1 MRPDG
6 EFDPIGEEAGGEGR
20 WRMDAIGICS
30 GVKEPNRV
38 CKPWPLE
45 LVMIYYGY

>member
-6 EFDPIGEEAGGEGR
+6 NFDPIGEEGR
-20 WRMDAIGICS
+20 WRMDAIGMCS

-38 CKPWPLE
+38 CNPWPLE